1 MRFKRRGL
9 LAAFAGLCLF
19 ATVAGPLP
27 ASAQQPL
34 AETFTLNNGMQVVV
48 IPDHRA
54 PVVTHMVWYRVG
66 SADEPQGKAGIAHF
80 LEHLMFK
87 GTNKYPPGAFNRI
100 IRENG
105 GEDNAF
111 TSKDYTAYFQRI
123 AKDRLGL
130 VMDLEADRMQ
140 NLVLKDENVLPE
152 LKVVEEERRERT
164 DNDPSSLLGEQ
175 LDAILYLAHPYRKP
189 VIGWMSEVNKLTRED
204 AITFYKAHY
213 TPANAILVV
222 AGDVTKD
229 EVQKLAEEHYGKL
242 ANTFDVTSRVRTDEP
257 EPIAPRRVTLTDARA
272 ASPLVQR
279 QYLSV
284 SYATAAKGE
293 AEALDVLAEAMG
305 GGATSRLYKKLVVEK
320 RIASYAAA
328 WYSGDGLDSGTFG
341 VYGSPVP
348 GGKVDVVEA
357 EIDAVLDDI
366 KANGITDEELKRAKT
381 KLIANT
387 IYARDNQGNMARS
400 FGTAL
405 TTGTTVQDVLDWP
418 SRIEAVTLDQVKAA
432 AAKTLDIKRSA
443 TGVLLPAA
451 GAAAGGGAP
460 ATPSISNSPEQ

>member
-1 MRFKRRGL
+1 MSFQRRGL
-9 LAAFAGLCLF
+9 KAAFAGLFLLAVF
-19 ATVAGPLP
+19 VRPLP
-27 ASAQQPL
+27 AAQPL

-66 SADEPQGKAGIAHF
+66 SADEPQGQTGVAHF

-87 GTNKYPPGAFNRI
+87 GTTKYPAGAYNRL

-105 GEDNAF
+105 GDDNAF

-164 DNDPSSLLGEQ
+164 DNDPSSILGEQ
-175 LDAILYLAHPYRKP
+175 LDAILYLVHPYRKP
-189 VIGWMSEVNKLTRED
+189 VIGWSTEVPNLTRAD
-204 AITFYKAHY
+204 AIAFYKAHY

-222 AGDVTKD
+222 AGDVTVD
-229 EVQKLAEEHYGKL
+229 EVKKLAEEHYGRL
-242 ANTFDVTSRVRTDEP
+242 TNTFDVKPRERAKEP
-257 EPIAPRRVTLTDARA
+257 DPVAPRRVTVTDARA
-272 ASPLVQR
+272 ASPIVQR
-279 QYLSV
+279 SYLSV
-284 SYATAAKGE
+284 SYATAEKGE
-293 AEALDVLAEAMG
+293 AEALDVLAEALG

-320 RIASYAAA
+320 RIASYAGA
-328 WYSGDGLDSGTFG
+328 WYTGDGLDSGTFG

-348 GGKVDVVEA
+348 GGKIEPVET
-357 EIDAVLDDI
+357 EIDAVLADI
-366 KANGITDEELKRAKT
+366 KANGITADELKRT
-381 KLIANT
+381 KATLLASNV
-387 IYARDNQGNMARS
+387 YARDNQGNLARA

-405 TTGTTVQDVLDWP
+405 TTGTTVADVLEWP
-418 SRIEAVTLDQVKAA
+418 DRIAAVKLEDVKAA
-432 AAKTLDIKRSA
+432 AAKVLDIRRSV
-443 TGVLLPAA
+443 TGVLLPAP
-451 GAAAGGGAP
+451 GSAAGGGEP
-460 ATPSISNSPEQ
+460 SPPSISNSSQQ

>member
-1 MRFKRRGL
+1 MIFKRRGFI
-9 LAAFAGLCLF
+9 AAFAGLCLLAAF
-19 ATVAGPLP
+19 ARPLP
-27 ASAQQPL
+27 ASAQQPF
-34 AETFTLNNGMQVVV
+34 AETFMLGNGMQVVV

-66 SADEPQGKAGIAHF
+66 SADEPQGKSGIAHF

-87 GTNKYPPGAFNRI
+87 GTNKFPPGAFNRI

-123 AKDRLGL
+123 AKDRLSL

-152 LKVVEEERRERT
+152 RKVVEEERRERT

-189 VIGWMSEVNKLTRED
+189 VIGWMSEVNNLTRED
-204 AITFYKAHY
+204 AIAFYKAHY

-229 EVQKLAEEHYGKL
+229 EVRKLAEEHYGKL
-242 ANTFDVTSRVRTDEP
+242 ANTFDVKPRERTAEP
-257 EPIAPRRVTLTDARA
+257 DPIAPRRVTLTDARA
-272 ASPLVQR
+272 AAPIVQR
-279 QYLSV
+279 SYLSA
-284 SYATAAKGE
+284 SYATADKGE
-293 AEALDVLAEAMG
+293 AEALDVLAEALG

-320 RIASYAAA
+320 RLASYAGA
-328 WYSGDGLDSGTFG
+328 WYSGDGLDSGSFG

-348 GGKVDVVEA
+348 GGKIEPVEA
-357 EIDAVLDDI
+357 EIDAVLEDV
-366 KANGITDEELKRAKT
+366 KTNGITADELKRTKA
-381 KLIANT
+381 KLIAAT
-387 IYARDNQGNMARS
+387 VYARDNQGTLARS

-418 SRIEAVTLDQVKAA
+418 SRIEAVTLDNVKAA
-432 AAKTLDIKRSA
+432 AAKTLDIRRSA
-443 TGVLLPAA
+443 TGVLLPPA
-451 GAAAGGGAP
+451 GAPAGGGEP
-460 ATPSISNSPEQ
+460 AMPSMSNSPEQ

>member
-1 MRFKRRGL
+1 MSFKRRGL
-9 LAAFAGLCLF
+9 YAAFAGVFLLAVF
-19 ATVAGPLP
+19 VRPLP
-27 ASAQQPL
+27 AAQPL

-87 GTNKYPPGAFNRI
+87 GTTKYPPGAFNRI
-100 IRENG
+100 IRQNG

-123 AKDRLGL
+123 AKERLGL

-152 LKVVEEERRERT
+152 LKVVEEERRERI
-164 DNDPSSLLGEQ
+164 DNDPSSLLSEQ
-175 LDAILYLAHPYRKP
+175 IDAMLYLAHPYRKP
-189 VIGWMSEVNKLTRED
+189 VIGWMPEVNRLTRDD
-204 AITFYKAHY
+204 AIAFYKAHY

-222 AGDVTKD
+222 AGDVTPD
-229 EVQKLAEEHYGKL
+229 EVRKLAEEHYGKL
-242 ANTFDVTSRVRTDEP
+242 ANTFDVTARMRTEEP

-272 ASPLVQR
+272 ASPVVQR
-279 QYLSV
+279 AYLSV

-293 AEALDVLAEAMG
+293 AEALDVLAELLG
-305 GGATSRLYKKLVVEK
+305 GGATSRLYRKLVVEK
-320 RIASYAAA
+320 RLASYAGA
-328 WYSGDGLDSGTFG
+328 WYSGDGLNSGIFG

-348 GGKVDVVEA
+348 GGAVEPVEA
-357 EIDAVLDDI
+357 EIDAILEDI
-366 KANGITDEELKRAKT
+366 KANGITEDELART
-381 KLIANT
+381 KATLIADT
-387 IYARDNQGNMARS
+387 VYARDNQGTLARA
-400 FGTAL
+400 FGSAL
-405 TTGTTVQDVLDWP
+405 TTGMTVADVLAWP
-418 SRIEAVTLDQVKAA
+418 DRIQAVTLEDVKAA
-432 AAKTLDIKRSA
+432 AAKTFDDRRSV

-451 GAAAGGGAP
+451 GAPAGGGEP
-460 ATPSISNSPEQ
+460 TDPTPSNSTQQ

>member
-1 MRFKRRGL
+1 MSFTRRGL
-9 LAAFAGLCLF
+9 FAAFAGLFLL
-19 ATVAGPLP
+19 VSLSHPLP
-27 ASAQQPL
+27 AAQPW

-87 GTNKYPPGAFNRI
+87 GTTKYPPGAFNRI
-100 IRENG
+100 IRQNG

-123 AKDRLGL
+123 AKERLGL

-164 DNDPSSLLGEQ
+164 DNDPSSLLAEQ
-175 LDAILYLAHPYRKP
+175 IDAILYLAHPYRKP

-204 AITFYKAHY
+204 AITFYRAHY

-222 AGDVTKD
+222 AGDVTPD
-229 EVQKLAEEHYGKL
+229 EVKKLADEHYGKL
-242 ANTFDVTSRVRTDEP
+242 KNTFDVTARTRTEEP
-257 EPIAPRRVTLTDARA
+257 EPLAPRRVTLTDARA
-272 ASPLVQR
+272 ASPIVQR
-279 QYLSV
+279 AYLTV

-293 AEALDVLAEAMG
+293 AEALDVLAELLG
-305 GGATSRLYKKLVVEK
+305 GGATSRLYKRLVVEK

-341 VYGSPVP
+341 VYGSPNP
-348 GGKVDVVEA
+348 GGKVEPVEA
-357 EIDAVLDDI
+357 EIDTVLDDI
-366 KANGITDEELKRAKT
+366 KTNGITADELART
-381 KLIANT
+381 KATLIADT
-387 IYARDNQGNMARS
+387 VYARDNQGNLARA

-405 TTGTTVQDVLDWP
+405 TTGATVNDVLEW
-418 SRIEAVTLDQVKAA
+418 SERIKAVTLEDVKAA
-432 AAKTLDIKRSA
+432 AAKTLDLRRSV
-443 TGVLLPAA
+443 TGILLPAP
-451 GAAAGGGAP
+451 GTAAGGGEP
-460 ATPSISNSPEQ
+460 AVPTPSNSTQQ

>member
-1 MRFKRRGL
+1 MSFKRRGL
-9 LAAFAGLCLF
+9 YAAFAGLCLL
-19 ATVAGPLP
+19 AVIARPLP
-27 ASAQQPL
+27 AAAQPL

-100 IRENG
+100 IRQNG

-175 LDAILYLAHPYRKP
+175 IDAMLYLAHPYRKP
-189 VIGWMSEVNKLTRED
+189 VIGWMSEVNKLTRQD
-204 AITFYKAHY
+204 AFTFYKAHY

-222 AGDVTKD
+222 AGDVTRD
-229 EVQKLAEEHYGKL
+229 EVKKLAEQHYGKL
-242 ANTFDVTSRVRTDEP
+242 VNTFDVTSRTRTEEP
-257 EPIAPRRVTLTDARA
+257 EAIAPRRVTLTDARA
-272 ASPLVQR
+272 ASPIVQR
-279 QYLSV
+279 TYLSV
-284 SYATAAKGE
+284 SYATAQKGE
-293 AEALDVLAEAMG
+293 AEALDVLAELLG

-320 RIASYAAA
+320 RLASYAGA
-328 WYSGDGLDSGTFG
+328 WYSGDGLDSGNFG
-341 VYGSPVP
+341 VYGSPIP
-348 GGKVDVVEA
+348 GGKVEPVEA
-357 EIDAVLDDI
+357 EIDAVLEDI
-366 KANGITDEELKRAKT
+366 KANGITADELART
-381 KLIANT
+381 KATLIADT
-387 IYARDNQGNMARS
+387 IYARDNQGNLARA
-400 FGTAL
+400 FGSAL
-405 TTGTTVQDVLDWP
+405 TTGITVDDVLEWP
-418 SRIEAVTLDQVKAA
+418 DRIKAVKLEDVKAA
-432 AAKTLDIKRSA
+432 AAKTLDIRRSV
-443 TGVLLPAA
+443 TGILLPAP
-451 GAAAGGGAP
+451 GAPVGGGEPAMPAP
-460 ATPSISNSPEQ
+460 SNSTQQ

>member
-1 MRFKRRGL
+1 MSFKRRGL
-9 LAAFAGLCLF
+9 TAAFAGLCLLFVF
-19 ATVAGPLP
+19 ARPLP
-27 ASAQQPL
+27 VQAQPL

-87 GTNKYPPGAFNRI
+87 GTNKYPPGAFSRI
-100 IRENG
+100 IRQNG

-140 NLVLKDENVLPE
+140 NLVLRDENVLPE

-175 LDAILYLAHPYRKP
+175 LDAILYMAHPYRKP
-189 VIGWMSEVNKLTRED
+189 VIGWMSEVNKLTRAD
-204 AITFYKAHY
+204 AITFYRAHY

-222 AGDVTKD
+222 AGDVTPD
-229 EVQKLAEEHYGKL
+229 EVKKLADEHYGKL
-242 ANTFDVTSRVRTDEP
+242 KNTFDVTPRTRTEEP

-272 ASPLVQR
+272 ASPIVQR
-279 QYLSV
+279 SYLSV

-293 AEALDVLAEAMG
+293 AEALDVLAELLG
-305 GGATSRLYKKLVVEK
+305 GGATSRLYRKLVVEK
-320 RIASYAAA
+320 RLASYAAA

-348 GGKVDVVEA
+348 GGKIEAVEA
-357 EIDAVLDDI
+357 EIDAVLADI
-366 KANGITDEELKRAKT
+366 VANGITADELART
-381 KLIANT
+381 KATLIADT
-387 IYARDNQGNMARS
+387 VYARDSQGNMARA
-400 FGTAL
+400 FGSAL
-405 TTGTTVQDVLDWP
+405 TTGITVNDVLEWP
-418 SRIEAVTLDQVKAA
+418 KRIEAVTLADVKAA
-432 AAKTLDIKRSA
+432 AAKTLDIRRSV
-443 TGVLLPAA
+443 TGILLPAP
-451 GAAAGGGAP
+451 GAPAGGGASAVP
-460 ATPSISNSPEQ
+460 TPSNSTQQ

>member
-1 MRFKRRGL
+1 MSFQRRGL
-9 LAAFAGLCLF
+9 MAAFAGLFLLAVF
-19 ATVAGPLP
+19 VRPLP
-27 ASAQQPL
+27 AAEPL

-66 SADEPQGKAGIAHF
+66 SADEPEGKSGIAHF

-87 GTNKYPPGAFNRI
+87 GTTRYPPGAFNRI

-175 LDAILYLAHPYRKP
+175 MDAILYLVHPYRKP
-189 VIGWMSEVNKLTRED
+189 VIGWMSEVNRLTRED
-204 AITFYKAHY
+204 AIAFYKAHY

-222 AGDVTKD
+222 AGDVTLD
-229 EVQKLAEEHYGKL
+229 EVKKLADEHYGRL
-242 ANTFDVTSRVRTDEP
+242 ANTFDVKPRQRAEEP
-257 EPIAPRRVTLTDARA
+257 EPIAPRRVTLSDARA

-279 QYLSV
+279 NYLSV
-284 SYATAAKGE
+284 SYATAGKGE
-293 AEALDVLAEAMG
+293 AEALDVLADVLG
-305 GGATSRLYKKLVVEK
+305 GGATSRLYRKLVVEK
-320 RIASYAAA
+320 RVASYAAA

-348 GGKVDVVEA
+348 GGKVEPVEA
-357 EIDAVLDDI
+357 EIDAVLEDI
-366 KANGITDEELKRAKT
+366 RANGITAEELARSKAK
-381 KLIANT
+381 LAANT
-387 IYARDNQGNMARS
+387 VYARDNQGNLARS

-405 TTGTTVQDVLDWP
+405 TTGMAVADVLEWP
-418 SRIEAVTLDQVKAA
+418 DRIAAVTLEDVKTA
-432 AAKTLDIKRSA
+432 AAKTIDERRTV
-443 TGVLLPAA
+443 TGILLPVVSS
-451 GAAAGGGAP
+451 GAGGGQP
-460 ATPSISNSPEQ
+460 ALPSLSNSSQQ

>member
-1 MRFKRRGL
+1 MTFTRRRL
-9 LAAFAGLCLF
+9 LAAFAGMFLL
-19 ATVAGPLP
+19 ASLARPLP
-27 ASAQQPL
+27 AAQPL

-87 GTNKYPPGAFNRI
+87 GTTKYPPGAFNRI
-100 IRENG
+100 IRQNG

-111 TSKDYTAYFQRI
+111 TTKDYTAYFQRI
-123 AKDRLGL
+123 AKDRLGV

-175 LDAILYLAHPYRKP
+175 IDAMLYLAHPYRKP

-204 AITFYKAHY
+204 AIAFYKAHY
-213 TPANAILVV
+213 TPANAVLIV
-222 AGDVTKD
+222 AGDVTLD
-229 EVQKLAEEHYGKL
+229 EVKKLAEEHYGKL
-242 ANTFDVTSRVRTDEP
+242 KNTVDVGPRVRTEEP
-257 EPIAPRRVTLTDARA
+257 EPLAPRRVTLSDARA
-272 ASPLVQR
+272 ASPIIQR
-279 QYLSV
+279 TYLAI

-293 AEALDVLAEAMG
+293 SEALDVLAELLG

-320 RIASYAAA
+320 RVASYAGA

-348 GGKVDVVEA
+348 GGKVEPVEA
-357 EIDAVLDDI
+357 EIDAVLEDI
-366 KANGITDEELKRAKT
+366 KANGITPEELART
-381 KLIANT
+381 KATLVADT
-387 IYARDNQGNMARS
+387 VYQRDNQGNLARS

-405 TTGTTVQDVLDWP
+405 TTGTTVDDVLEWP
-418 SRIEAVTLDQVKAA
+418 DRVKAVTLADVKAA
-432 AAKTLDIKRSA
+432 AAKTLDLRRSV
-443 TGVLLPAA
+443 TGILLPEP
-451 GAAAGGGAP
+451 GAPAGGGE
-460 ATPSISNSPEQ
+460 PSVPMPSNSSQQ

>member
-1 MRFKRRGL
+1 MSFTRRGFI
-9 LAAFAGLCLF
+9 AALAGLCLL
-19 ATVAGPLP
+19 AVSARPLP
-27 ASAQQPL
+27 ALAQQPL
-34 AETFTLNNGMQVVV
+34 AETFMLGNGMQVVV
-48 IPDHRA
+48 IPDNRA

-87 GTNKYPPGAFNRI
+87 GTTKYPPGAFNRI

-175 LDAILYLAHPYRKP
+175 LDAITYLAHPYRKP

-204 AITFYKAHY
+204 ALAFYKANY
-213 TPANAILVV
+213 TPANAVLIV

-229 EVQKLAEEHYGKL
+229 EVKKLAEEHYGKL
-242 ANTFDVTSRVRTDEP
+242 ANTFAVTPRMRTREP
-257 EPIAPRRVTLTDARA
+257 DPIAPRRVTLTDARA

-279 QYLSV
+279 SYLSV

-293 AEALDVLAEAMG
+293 AEALDVLAEALG
-305 GGATSRLYKKLVVEK
+305 GGSTSRLYKKLVVEK
-320 RIASYAAA
+320 RLASYAGA
-328 WYSGDGLDSGTFG
+328 WYSGDGLDSGSFG

-348 GGKVDVVEA
+348 GGKIELVEA
-357 EIDAVLDDI
+357 EIDGVLDEA
-366 KANGITDEELKRAKT
+366 KANGITEEELRRAKA
-381 KLIANT
+381 KLIADT
-387 IYARDNQGNMARS
+387 VYARDNQGRMARS
-400 FGTAL
+400 FGSAL
-405 TTGTTVQDVLDWP
+405 TTGTTVEDVLEWP
-418 SRIEAVTLDQVKAA
+418 ARIEAVTLADVKAA
-432 AAKTLDIKRSA
+432 AAKALDIRRSA
-443 TGVLLPAA
+443 TGVLLPAP
-451 GAAAGGGAP
+451 GTPAGGGEP
-460 ATPSISNSPEQ
+460 AVPSMSNSPEQ

>member
-1 MRFKRRGL
+1 MNFTRRGFT
-9 LAAFAGLCLF
+9 AALAGLCLI
-19 ATVAGPLP
+19 AVTSRPLP
-27 ASAQQPL
+27 AMAQQPV
-34 AETFTLNNGMQVVV
+34 AETFTLGNGMQVVV

-54 PVVTHMVWYRVG
+54 PVVTHMVWYKVG

-189 VIGWMSEVNKLTRED
+189 VIGWMAEVNKLTRED
-204 AITFYKAHY
+204 AIAFYKANY
-213 TPANAILVV
+213 TPANAVLVV
-222 AGDVTKD
+222 AGDVTTD
-229 EVQKLAEEHYGKL
+229 EVRKLAEEHYGKL
-242 ANTFDVTSRVRTDEP
+242 ANTFDVKPRVRTPEP
-257 EPIAPRRVTLTDARA
+257 EPIAPRRVALTDERA
-272 ASPLVQR
+272 AAPLVQR
-279 QYLSV
+279 SYLAT
-284 SYATAAKGE
+284 SYATAPKGE
-293 AEALDVLAEAMG
+293 AEALEVLAEALG
-305 GGATSRLYKKLVVEK
+305 GGATSRLYRNLVVDK
-320 RIASYAAA
+320 RLASYTGA

-348 GGKVDVVEA
+348 GGNVDGVEA
-357 EIDAVLDDI
+357 AIDAVLEDI
-366 KANGITDEELKRAKT
+366 KTNGLTEDELKRSKS
-381 KLIANT
+381 KLIAAT
-387 IYARDNQGNMARS
+387 VYARDNQGNMARN

-405 TTGTTVQDVLDWP
+405 TTGTTVKDVLDWP

-432 AAKTLDIKRSA
+432 AAKTLDIRRSA
-443 TGVLLPAA
+443 TGILLPAA
-451 GAAAGGGAP
+451 GVASGGTAP
-460 ATPSISNSPEQ
+460 EAPSMSNSPEQ

>member
-1 MRFKRRGL
+1 MSFKRRGFMAAVAGVLL
-9 LAAFAGLCLF
+9 LAAFAR
-19 ATVAGPLP
+19 PLP
-27 ASAQQPL
+27 AAEPPL

-66 SADEPQGKAGIAHF
+66 SADEPEGKAGIAHF

-87 GTNKYPPGAFNRI
+87 GTTKYPPGAFNRI
-100 IRENG
+100 IRQNG

-175 LDAILYLAHPYRKP
+175 MDAMLYLVHPYRKP
-189 VIGWMSEVNKLTRED
+189 VIGWMPEVNKLTRED
-204 AITFYKAHY
+204 AIAFYKAHY

-222 AGDVTKD
+222 AGDVTLD
-229 EVQKLAEEHYGKL
+229 EVKRLANEHYGRL
-242 ANTFDVTSRVRTDEP
+242 NNTFDVKPRMRSEEP
-257 EPIAPRRVTLTDARA
+257 TPIAPRRVILTDARA
-272 ASPLVQR
+272 ASPLIQR
-279 QYLSV
+279 NYLSV
-284 SYATAAKGE
+284 SYATAEKGE
-293 AEALDVLAEAMG
+293 AEALDILAEALG

-320 RIASYAAA
+320 RVASYAAA

-348 GGKVDVVEA
+348 GGKVEPVET
-357 EIDAVLDDI
+357 EIDAVLADI
-366 KANGITDEELKRAKT
+366 KANGITADELARAKA
-381 KLIANT
+381 KLVANT
-387 IYARDNQGNMARS
+387 VYARDNQGNLARS

-405 TTGTTVQDVLDWP
+405 TTGMTVVDALEWP
-418 SRIEAVTLDQVKAA
+418 DRIKAVKLEDVKAA
-432 AAKTLDIKRSA
+432 AAKVVDLRRSV
-443 TGVLLPAA
+443 TGILLPAA
-451 GAAAGGGAP
+451 GSAADGGAP
-460 ATPSISNSPEQ
+460 SLPSLSNSSQQ

>member
-1 MRFKRRGL
+1 MTFPRRGL
-9 LAAFAGLCLF
+9 KAALAGAFLLAVFAQPLAAA
-19 ATVAGPLP
+19 
-27 ASAQQPL
+27 QPL
-34 AETFTLNNGMQVVV
+34 AETFTLNNGLQVVV

-66 SADEPQGKAGIAHF
+66 SADEPQGQAGIAHF

-87 GTNKYPPGAFNRI
+87 GTTKYPPGAFNRL
-100 IRENG
+100 IRQNG

-164 DNDPSSLLGEQ
+164 DNDPSSILGEQ
-175 LDAILYLAHPYRKP
+175 LDAVLYLVHPYRKP
-189 VIGWMSEVNKLTRED
+189 VIGWVTEVPDLTREE
-204 AITFYKAHY
+204 AIAFYKAHY

-222 AGDVTKD
+222 AGDVTPE
-229 EVQKLAEEHYGKL
+229 EVKKLADEHYGKL
-242 ANTFDVTSRVRTDEP
+242 ANTFDVKPRMRAKEP
-257 EPIAPRRVTLTDARA
+257 DPIAPRRVTVTDARA
-272 ASPLVQR
+272 ASPIVQR
-279 QYLSV
+279 SYLSV
-284 SYATAAKGE
+284 SYATAEKGE
-293 AEALDVLAEAMG
+293 AEALDVLAEVLG

-320 RIASYAAA
+320 RLASYAGA

-348 GGKVDVVEA
+348 GGKVEAVEA
-357 EIDAVLDDI
+357 EIDAVLEDV
-366 KANGITDEELKRAKT
+366 KANGVTADELTRTKA

-387 IYARDNQGNMARS
+387 VYARDNQGNLARA

-405 TTGTTVQDVLDWP
+405 TTGLTVADVLEWP
-418 SRIEAVTLDQVKAA
+418 DRVEAVKLEDVKAA
-432 AAKTLDIKRSA
+432 AAQVLDIRRSV
-443 TGVLLPAA
+443 TGILLPAPGA
-451 GAAAGGGAP
+451 GTGGGEP
-460 ATPSISNSPEQ
+460 AQPSFSNSSQQ